1 MSSGLVG
8 KIKNFVGL
16 SNYVDDEEDIFD
28 ELYRADSEY
37 VNQGGP
43 VMENEANRRPK
54 QNLKVVSHPN
64 SSGYEVFVVEPRA
77 FDESL
82 EIITHLRDRRS
93 VIINLHLLD
102 TEQSQ
107 RVVDFLSGATHAID
121 GHQQRIGE
129 GVFLFT
135 PTNVAISA
143 ESEKSKAIRDSFWN
157 HPQ

>member
-1 MSSGLVG
+1 MSSGLVS

-28 ELYRADSEY
+28 ELYRSESDY
-37 VNQGGP
+37 LNQNAAS
-43 VMENEANRRPK
+43 MDRDTSSRTK
-54 QNLKVVSHPN
+54 SNLKVVSHPN
-64 SSGYEVFVVEPRA
+64 ASNYEVCIIEPRS

-82 EIITHLRDRRS
+82 EIINNLRDRRS
-93 VIINLHLLD
+93 VVINLHLLD
-102 TEQSQ
+102 NEQSQ

-135 PTNVAISA
+135 PANVAISA
-143 ESEKSKAIRDSFWN
+143 ESDKSKAIRDSFWN

>member
-1 MSSGLVG
+1 M
-8 KIKNFVGL
+8 
-16 SNYVDDEEDIFD
+16 DDEEDIFD
-28 ELYRADSEY
+28 ELCQTDPEYSSYRN
-37 VNQGGP
+37 VN
-43 VMENEANRRPK
+43 MENETARRTK
-54 QNLKVVSHPN
+54 SNLKVVSHPN
-64 SSGYEVFVVEPRA
+64 SSGHEVMVVEPRA

-82 EIITHLRDRRS
+82 EIINHLRERKS
-93 VIINLHLLD
+93 IVINLHLLD

-135 PTNVAISA
+135 PPNVAISA
-143 ESEKSKAIRDSFWN
+143 ESDKSKAIRDAFWN